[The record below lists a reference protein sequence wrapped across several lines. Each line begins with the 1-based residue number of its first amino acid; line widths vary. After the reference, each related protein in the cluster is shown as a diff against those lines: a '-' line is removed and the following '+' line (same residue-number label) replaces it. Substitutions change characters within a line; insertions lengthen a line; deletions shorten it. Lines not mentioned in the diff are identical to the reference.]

1 MAASPFPF
9 VAGAVLTAAQLN
21 TFGDLTTYTPTFV
34 NVTVGNGTLD
44 FEYFTLNEVCFV
56 KGTFTLGST
65 SSVAGGGATMS
76 LPVTSVAIAGNPCY
90 GVALMQD
97 TSGDRHT
104 GTISGNSTTT
114 VKLNYNF
121 VSGTSIVENNISA
134 ASPFTWVATDRIHV
148 AFWYE
153 IA

>member
-21 TFGDLTTYTPTFV
+21 TFGDLTTYTPTFT

-65 SSVAGGGATMS
+65 SSVGAGGTVIS
-76 LPVTSVAIAGNPCY
+76 LPVTSTALAGTPVV
-90 GVALMQD
+90 GVCLFQD
-97 TSGDRHT
+97 ATGDTFSGT
-104 GTISGNSTTT
+104 MSLASTTT
-114 VKLNYNF
+114 VRLNRSV
-121 VSGTSIVENNISA
+121 VSGTNIVQDNTSSL
-134 ASPFTWVATDRIHV
+134 SPFTWTTSDRMHV
-148 AFWYE
+148 SFWYE